1 MNGVRR
7 ATVDEIPELAATLA
21 RAFAHDPFYAFVAGA
36 APERNQRMRDG
47 WTGFL
52 RHATNGLSHTYTT
65 EDHAGVA
72 AWHPPGYRGAGFI
85 DSLRLLP
92 SAARMAG
99 GINRLRG
106 VSRAVAALEQR
117 RRRHVPGPHFYL
129 SVLGVEPER
138 QGEGIGSS
146 LMQPVLEMATSAQL
160 PAYLETATGRNVLL
174 YERAGFA
181 VVEELVIPGT
191 DIHGWLML
199 RS

>member
-1 MNGVRR
+1 
-7 ATVDEIPELAATLA
+7 
-21 RAFAHDPFYAFVAGA
+21 
-36 APERNQRMRDG
+36 
-47 WTGFL
+47 
-52 RHATNGLSHTYTT
+52 
-65 EDHAGVA
+65 
-72 AWHPPGYRGAGFI
+72 
-85 DSLRLLP
+85 
-92 SAARMAG
+92 
-99 GINRLRG
+99 
-106 VSRAVAALEQR
+106 
-117 RRRHVPGPHFYL
+117 VPGPHFYL

-146 LMQPVLEMATSAQL
+146 LMQPVLELATSAQL